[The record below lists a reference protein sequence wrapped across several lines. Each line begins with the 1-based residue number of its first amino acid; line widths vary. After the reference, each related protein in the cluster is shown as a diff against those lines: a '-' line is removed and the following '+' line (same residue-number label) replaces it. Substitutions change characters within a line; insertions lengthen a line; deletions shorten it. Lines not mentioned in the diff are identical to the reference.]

1 MKNQTTTTA
10 QTDLYEV
17 AEKAVYIALRARHE
31 KSGLQFL
38 TDLQNAQHTDRRARQ
53 APQTAERIAKL
64 EEQHTA
70 TIEKIVF
77 YTARSKRLTLTD
89 SERIQALQALHEHRK
104 TAKRLTA
111 ELRTLEKSLD
121 VTYTDRADLTQTA
134 LVKLLELQQEP
145 TEITDNILNKYTEEH
160 STTAEE
166 LTAEQWEELQSI
178 ANFKAVI
185 NAVGKAINHLS
196 SPEAYN
202 STKTKIQP
210 ITAEEVAEYIKT
222 YGEQVL
228 DGYKIPVPV
237 SRIRL
242 SDCYITIE
250 ERHTK
255 TQQGYYKVTHYHT
268 TAPYQYI
275 EDFTEDENGESDAQ
289 YIKTY
294 NPFCHNT
301 ADIADLE
308 SLAEVLTA
316 KERQILFDFAKYY
329 GRGADRRTAMLKAYR
344 NNGVKAESTAYRH
357 WSRLTAQLTER
368 AEQLNIIKK

>member
-1 MKNQTTTTA
+1 MKNETTTNTTA
-10 QTDLYEV
+10 LYET

-53 APQTAERIAKL
+53 APQTAESIATLEQQHEEVKNRII
-64 EEQHTA
+64 T
-70 TIEKIVF
+70 
-77 YTARSKRLTLTD
+77 YTARANRLTL
-89 SERIQALQALHEHRK
+89 SNEERTQASQTLHELKK

-111 ELRTLEKSLD
+111 ELQTLYKSLD
-121 VTYTDRADLTQTA
+121 TTYTDRADLTQTA
-134 LVKLLELQQEP
+134 LVKMLELEQAP
-145 TEITDNILNKYTEEH
+145 AEITESMLNKYTEEH

-166 LTAEQWEELQSI
+166 LTAEDWEELQSI
-178 ANFKAVI
+178 ANFKSVI
-185 NAVGKAINHLS
+185 NAVGKAINNLS
-196 SPEAYN
+196 SPEAFN
-202 STKTKIQP
+202 STRTKVQP
-210 ITAEEVAEYIKT
+210 ITAEEVAEYIRI

-250 ERHTK
+250 HRNTK

-268 TAPYQYI
+268 VAPYQYI

-294 NPFCHNT
+294 NPIATTFEDIT
-301 ADIADLE
+301 ALE
-308 SLAEVLTA
+308 RLAENLTP
-316 KERQILFDFAKYY
+316 KERKILFDFAKYY
-329 GRGADRRTAMLKAYR
+329 GRGADRKTAMLKAYR

-357 WSRLTAQLTER
+357 FARLTAQLTDR
-368 AEQLNIIKK
+368 AKELKIIKE